1 MTVSP
6 SYQQRGVPNPF
17 YTIDKIVDSNI
28 QRLTK
33 INTLTYRNIKE
44 KGSLKL
50 LGNVTGKF
58 LFQIYAA
65 GEPQPSYISI
75 RKKDI
80 TGHLGMKA
88 RKDTTASSNV
98 NEFLSV
104 FFLINEYPKDDFV
117 RQLEDDSCNLGKQ
130 GTGVLNPKQVINTEF
145 T

>member
-17 YTIDKIVDSNI
+17 YTIDKIVDDNI

-58 LFQIYAA
+58 LFQIYGA

-80 TGHLGMKA
+80 TDPYIPKPEKKYHKVKGGETLSQIAVKYGKTTSQLQKLNGI
-88 RKDTTASSNV
+88 KDSNK
-98 NEFLSV
+98 
-104 FFLINEYPKDDFV
+104 INIGQQIRVK
-117 RQLEDDSCNLGKQ
+117 
-130 GTGVLNPKQVINTEF
+130 
-145 T
+145 